1 MGSSGFSW
9 KLEDHPKLPKDKV
22 VAVVVLDGWGEAHD
36 NQYNCI
42 SVADTPTM
50 DSLKKVS
57 LSICICMIYLIHTLG
72 LVFLDFLIN
81 FV

>member
-1 MGSSGFSW
+1 MCAEIEREMGSSGFSW

-50 DSLKKVS
+50 DSLKKVYIY
-57 LSICICMIYLIHTLG
+57 LSIYIYI
-72 LVFLDFLIN
+72 
-81 FV
+81 